1 MKQLFYLFVL
11 FLLNT
16 PFLNAQDMQT
26 IYPVSNVSR
35 LYEPILNYIC
45 NYSYRDTSEKA
56 YANCAF
62 FVNGQFVGSSAGFV
76 LFTNTEG
83 NRDSAF
89 FMQDGSMLIF
99 RRQDYNRM
107 FPGNTLKDVLENVK
121 GREEITIVYEI
132 DTRDRSIMRGDKK
145 TWVNGTFV
153 FDSKLM
159 LLYTSSKISNCSY
172 VRFYTARKYY
182 KYPYC
187 YHVFWTFGSR
197 SNHRYYGDKKYKKK
211 VFRNMR
217 KVLSTPYF

>member
-1 MKQLFYLFVL
+1 MRQLFYLFVL
-11 FLLNT
+11 CLLNIS
-16 PFLNAQDMQT
+16 FLYAQDMQT
-26 IYPVSNVSR
+26 TYPVSNVSR
-35 LYEPILNYIC
+35 LYEPILKYIC

-132 DTRDRSIMRGDKK
+132 DTRDKSYMRGDRK

-159 LLYTSSKISNCSY
+159 LLYTSPKLPYCNY
-172 VRFYTARKYY
+172 VCFFTARKYY

-187 YHVFWTFGSR
+187 YHVFWKDGPEV
-197 SNHRYYGDKKYKKK
+197 NNRYYGDKKYKKK
-211 VFRNMR
+211 VYRNMK
-217 KVLSTPYF
+217 KVCSNAYF